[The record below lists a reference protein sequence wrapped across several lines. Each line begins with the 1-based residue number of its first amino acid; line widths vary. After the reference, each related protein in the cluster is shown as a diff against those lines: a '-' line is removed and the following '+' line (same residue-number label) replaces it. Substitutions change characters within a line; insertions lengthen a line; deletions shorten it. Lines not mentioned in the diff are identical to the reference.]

1 MEEQKDFNLT
11 FSGCGFLGI
20 YHIGVMS
27 CLKENA
33 VDFLKRVRCYGGA
46 SAGAFAAAGLVMDL
60 SIQEVAEPVI
70 RLTNRAKS
78 LSFGPLHPSFQLVQA
93 VRTAFQKML
102 PDNAHEIASGRL
114 HISLTRVPDFTNLI
128 VSEFSS
134 KDDLIEALVATSFV
148 PLYSGIFPSI
158 FRGEYY
164 VDGGISDNLPQHFT
178 EGETITV
185 SPFSGE
191 NDICPKDT
199 SSNDIHIELRN
210 TSMQL
215 TFQNFYRFSRA
226 LFPPHQDILANI
238 CRQGYWDALRFL
250 QERYPSLLTK
260 QSLRS
265 TPSMPPL
272 DILQTNA
279 NFSCSEGACFT
290 SNSQESSSMRS
301 QIHTEEI
308 DDSGVC
314 FCADMEEGESKL
326 FKVLYE
332 AFNTTMERELWS
344 CYLIRRS
351 LYVAKLLSKPCT
363 ITLHQ
368 FLVVL
373 RLCLESL
380 ASMDKTGI
388 KYIDKLLAIIS
399 MIVYTYGNKHQVQRW
414 GGRPSSQNSSDIPS
428 SVNVSPSTDRC
439 GKCGSEDGNLLSENN
454 TSSTEPMEERYVLD
468 FASNSDDLK
477 NDEDKTRLHQ
487 LQEPAQKHIPGSV
500 LFCRAIEF

>member
-148 PLYSGIFPSI
+148 PVYSGIFPSI

-279 NFSCSEGACFT
+279 TFSCSEGACFT

-301 QIHTEEI
+301 QIHTEGI
-308 DDSGVC
+308 NDSGVC

-363 ITLHQ
+363 ITFHQ

-388 KYIDKLLAIIS
+388 KYIDKLLAMIS
-399 MIVYTYGNKHQVQRW
+399 MIVYTYGNKHQVQK

-428 SVNVSPSTDRC
+428 SVNVSPSTDLY
-439 GKCGSEDGNLLSENN
+439 GKCGSEDGNLPSEN
-454 TSSTEPMEERYVLD
+454 TSSSTEPMEERYVLD

-477 NDEDKTRLHQ
+477 NDEDKTRLHK
-487 LQEPAQKHIPGSV
+487 LQEPAQKHIPGSI
-500 LFCRAIEF
+500 LFAEQ